1 MNRNQL
7 IRTILPTTVDIAP
20 QGFSTDTLGNDAF
33 ESLADLFF
41 DKILEISKAPLD
53 GITGYGEF
61 TNEGTLNY
69 NTCHDFLT
77 GTFSET
83 EEGYWYNWHE
93 MFDTTCL
100 EENFFNTY
108 YDKMV
113 KLIPYVENQRYLVN
127 NNTFFCYMVT
137 DGATSVGF
145 PDWTRSGVTDHLLD
159 IALMDLN
166 KPYLLIP
173 EKFHSYCRDRGIVI
187 EHFKERFLCMAYF
200 KGIDTLR
207 WHASIDDVVS
217 CRSIMASI
225 SSLEERIM
233 ALK

>member
-7 IRTILPTTVDIAP
+7 IRTILTTTVDIAP
-20 QGFSTDTLGNDAF
+20 QGFCADNLGNDDF
-33 ESLADLFF
+33 ESLTNVFF
-41 DKILEISKAPLD
+41 DKILEISKSSLD

-61 TNEGTLNY
+61 TDEGTLKY
-69 NTCHDFLT
+69 TTCHDFLT
-77 GTFSET
+77 DTFSET
-83 EEGYWYNWHE
+83 NEGYWFNWRE
-93 MFDTTCL
+93 MFATTCL
-100 EENFFNTY
+100 DESFFKTY

-113 KLIPYVENQRYLVN
+113 KLIPYVEGKRYLVN

-137 DGATSVGF
+137 DGSATVGF

-173 EKFHSYCRDRGIVI
+173 EKFHNYCREKGIHI
-187 EHFKERFLCMAYF
+187 ENFKERFLCMAYF
-200 KGIDTLR
+200 KGLDTLR
-207 WHASIDDVVS
+207 WHASIDDIIS
-217 CRSIMASI
+217 CRSIMTSLNG
-225 SSLEERIM
+225 LEERIY